1 MASATSVMWFR
12 RDLRLADNEALCAAA
27 KAGRVTPLF
36 VIDPRLFERSGA
48 PRVAFM
54 LRNLRALNDSMG
66 GALVV
71 RTGNPVDVVAAVASE
86 VGATEVFAAK
96 DFVSYG
102 MERDARVAKAVAG
115 VGATMRFVGSNY
127 AVEPGSVL
135 KGDGTPYAVFT
146 PFSKVWLSIGWP
158 APFPTPKVTWHGAPA
173 VSSES
178 IPSDPPCDARLPEA
192 GEDAARELWSGFVE
206 RALDRYVDIRNN
218 PDVDGTSRLSPHLRF
233 GVVHPR
239 TLLAELNETKS
250 QAHYRSE
257 LCWRE
262 FYADVLFR
270 QPRTMWENLQPK
282 MDKMTLDTDARAKE
296 RFAAWCEGR
305 TGYPIVDAGM
315 RQLLATGWMHNRVRM
330 ITASFLVKDLHLP
343 WQWGA
348 KFFMRHLVDGDI
360 ASNNHGWQWT
370 AGTGTDAAPYFRIFN
385 PVAQG
390 EKFDPD
396 GTYVRSWIAELA
408 GLDANVVHA
417 PWTLG
422 MMNPYVEPIVDHAVE
437 RDVALARYKVVSGKA

>member
-1 MASATSVMWFR
+1 MTSVMWFR
-12 RDLRLADNEALCAAA
+12 RDLRLFDNEALCAAA
-27 KAGRVTPLF
+27 SKGPVAPLF
-36 VIDPRLFERSGA
+36 VIDPNLFDRAGA

-54 LRNLRALNDSMG
+54 LRNIRALDASMG
-66 GALVV
+66 RALVIRV
-71 RTGNPVDVVAAVASE
+71 GDPRVVVPTFARE
-86 VGATEVFAAK
+86 VGADEVYAAK
-96 DFVSYG
+96 DFVPYG
-102 MERDARVAKAVAG
+102 MRRDAQVASALADSG
-115 VGATMRFVGSNY
+115 VTMRFVGSNY

-146 PFSKVWLSIGWP
+146 PFSKVWREIGWP
-158 APFPTPKVTWHGAPA
+158 APFPTPKVTWRGAPD
-173 VSSES
+173 V
-178 IPSDPPCDARLPEA
+178 PCDGIPQDPECDAQLPEA
-192 GEDAARELWSGFVE
+192 GEDAARELWSSFVE

-218 PDVDGTSRLSPHLRF
+218 PDVDGTSRLSPYLRF

-282 MDKMTLDTDARAKE
+282 MDKMTVDSDAKAKK

-348 KFFMRHLVDGDI
+348 RFFMRHLVDGDI

-385 PVAQG
+385 PVSQG

-396 GTYVRSWIAELA
+396 GTYVRQWIPELA
-408 GLDANVVHA
+408 TVDVKAVHC

>member
-1 MASATSVMWFR
+1 MWFR
-12 RDLRLADNEALCAAA
+12 RDLRLFDNEALCAAA
-27 KAGRVTPLF
+27 KNGPVSPLF
-36 VIDPRLFERSGA
+36 VIDPKLFDRAGP

-54 LRNLRALNDSMG
+54 LRNIRALDESMG
-66 GALVV
+66 RALVI
-71 RTGNPVDVVAAVASE
+71 RYGDPREVVPAFARE
-86 VGATEVFAAK
+86 VGANEVYAAK
-96 DFVSYG
+96 DFVPYG
-102 MERDARVAKAVAG
+102 MERDAHVARALGDVG
-115 VGATMRFVGSNY
+115 VTMRFVGSNY

-135 KGDGTPYAVFT
+135 KADGTPYAVFT
-146 PFSKVWLSIGWP
+146 PFSKVWKEIGWP
-158 APFPTPKVTWHGAPA
+158 APFATPKVTWRGAPEIA
-173 VSSES
+173 CEG
-178 IPSDPPCDARLPEA
+178 IPAEPACDARLPDA
-192 GEDAARELWSGFVE
+192 GEDAARELWSSFVE

-218 PDVDGTSRLSPHLRF
+218 PDVDGTSRLSPYLRF

-282 MDKMTLDTDARAKE
+282 MDKMVLDTDAQAKA

-315 RQLLATGWMHNRVRM
+315 RQLVATGWMHNRVRM

-396 GTYVRSWIAELA
+396 GTYVRQWISELA
-408 GLDANVVHA
+408 TVETKSVHA

-437 RDVALARYKVVSGKA
+437 RDVALARYKAVSGKA

>member
-1 MASATSVMWFR
+1 MASVMWFR

-27 KAGRVTPLF
+27 KNGPVTPLF
-36 VIDPRLFERSGA
+36 VIDPKLFDGA
-48 PRVAFM
+48 GAARVAFM
-54 LRNLRALNDSMG
+54 LRNLRALDQSMNR
-66 GALVV
+66 ALVI
-71 RTGNPVDVVAAVASE
+71 RYGDPREVVPKFAAE
-86 VGATEVFAAK
+86 VGANEVFAAK

-102 MERDARVAKAVAG
+102 MKRDAEVAAATAKVG
-115 VGATMRFVGSNY
+115 VTMRFVGSNY

-158 APFPTPKVTWHGAPA
+158 KPFPTPKVEWRGAPDITC
-173 VSSES
+173 EGY
-178 IPSDPPCDARLPEA
+178 PEEPTCDAELPPA
-192 GEDAARELWSGFVE
+192 GEDAAAALWSSFVD

-218 PDVDGTSRLSPHLRF
+218 PNVDGTSRLSPYLRF

-282 MDKMTLDTDARAKE
+282 MDKMELDTGATAKK

-390 EKFDPD
+390 EKFDPNGD
-396 GTYVRSWIAELA
+396 YVRHWIPELA
-408 GLDANVVHA
+408 SLDAKTVHQ

-422 MMNPYVEPIVDHAVE
+422 MMNPYVEPIVDHSVE

>member
-1 MASATSVMWFR
+1 MATTSVMWFR

-27 KAGRVTPLF
+27 TSGRVTPLF
-36 VIDPRLFERSGA
+36 VIDPTWFERAGA

-71 RTGNPVDVVAAVASE
+71 RTGDPATVVADVARE
-86 VGATEVFAAK
+86 VGASEVFAAK

-102 MERDARVAKAVAG
+102 MARDARVAKAVGAA
-115 VGATMRFVGSNY
+115 GATMRFVGSNY

-158 APFPTPKVTWHGAPA
+158 APFPTPKVDWYGAPSVA
-173 VSSES
+173 SES

-192 GEDAARELWSGFVE
+192 GEAAARELWSSFVD

-282 MDKMTLDTDARAKE
+282 MDRMTLDTDARAKE

-315 RQLLATGWMHNRVRM
+315 RQLVATGWMHNRVRM

-390 EKFDPD
+390 EKFDPE
-396 GTYVRSWIAELA
+396 GNYVRAWIPELA
-408 GLDANVVHA
+408 GVDAKVVHA
-417 PWTLG
+417 PWTMGL
-422 MMNPYVEPIVDHAVE
+422 MNPYVEPIVDHAVE

>member
-1 MASATSVMWFR
+1 MSSVMWFR

-27 KAGRVTPLF
+27 ANGPVTPLF
-36 VIDPRLFERSGA
+36 VIDPALFDRAGA
-48 PRVAFM
+48 ARIVFM
-54 LRNLRALNDSMG
+54 LRCLRALDQSMNR
-66 GALVV
+66 ALVI
-71 RTGNPVDVVAAVASE
+71 RHGDPKVVVPAFARE

-96 DFVSYG
+96 DFVPYG
-102 MERDARVAKAVAG
+102 MKRDAEVAAAVSK
-115 VGATMRFVGSNY
+115 VGATLRFVGSNY

-146 PFSKVWLSIGWP
+146 PFSKVWMSIGWP
-158 APFPTPKVTWHGAPA
+158 KPFPIPRIEWRGAPEIKCEGYPEEPA
-173 VSSES
+173 
-178 IPSDPPCDARLPEA
+178 CDAQLPAA
-192 GEDAARELWSGFVE
+192 GEVAAAELWSSFVD

-218 PDVDGTSRLSPHLRF
+218 PDVDGTSRLSPYLRF

-282 MDKMTLDTDARAKE
+282 MDKMELDTGAKAKE

-315 RQLLATGWMHNRVRM
+315 RQLVATGWMHNRVRM

-390 EKFDPD
+390 EKFDPNGD
-396 GTYVRSWIAELA
+396 YVRHWIPELA
-408 GLDANVVHA
+408 ALDAKTVHQ

-422 MMNPYVEPIVDHAVE
+422 MMNPYVEPIVDHSVE

>member
-1 MASATSVMWFR
+1 MLFR
-12 RDLRLADNEALCAAA
+12 SEALCAAA
-27 KAGRVTPLF
+27 ANGPVTPLF
-36 VIDPRLFERSGA
+36 VIDPALFDRAGA
-48 PRVAFM
+48 ARIVFM
-54 LRNLRALNDSMG
+54 LRCLRALDQSMNR
-66 GALVV
+66 ALVI
-71 RTGNPVDVVAAVASE
+71 RHGDPKVVVPAFARE
-86 VGATEVFAAK
+86 VGATEVFAAR
-96 DFVSYG
+96 DFVPYG
-102 MERDARVAKAVAG
+102 MKRDAEVAAAVSK
-115 VGATMRFVGSNY
+115 VGATLRFVGSNY

-158 APFPTPKVTWHGAPA
+158 KPFPVPRIEWRGAPEIKCEGYPEEPECA
-173 VSSES
+173 
-178 IPSDPPCDARLPEA
+178 AQLPAA
-192 GEDAARELWSGFVE
+192 GEVAASELWSSFVD

-218 PDVDGTSRLSPHLRF
+218 PDVDGTSRLSPYLRF

-282 MDKMTLDTDARAKE
+282 MDKMELDTGATAKK

-390 EKFDPD
+390 EKFDPNGD
-396 GTYVRSWIAELA
+396 YVRHWIPELA
-408 GLDANVVHA
+408 SLDAKTVHQ

-422 MMNPYVEPIVDHAVE
+422 MMNPYVEPIVDHSVE

>member
-1 MASATSVMWFR
+1 MASVMWFR

-27 KAGRVTPLF
+27 QNGPVTPLF
-36 VIDPRLFERSGA
+36 VIDPKLFDGA
-48 PRVAFM
+48 GAARVAFM
-54 LRNLRALNDSMG
+54 LRNLRALDQSMNR
-66 GALVV
+66 ALVI
-71 RTGNPVDVVAAVASE
+71 RHGDPKVVVPAFARE

-96 DFVSYG
+96 DFVPYG
-102 MERDARVAKAVAG
+102 MARDAEVARETAKVG
-115 VGATMRFVGSNY
+115 VTLRFVGSNY

-158 APFPTPKVTWHGAPA
+158 KPFPTPKVEWRGAPDVKCEGYPEEPA
-173 VSSES
+173 
-178 IPSDPPCDARLPEA
+178 CDAELPPA
-192 GEDAARELWSGFVE
+192 GEDAAAALWSSFVD

-218 PDVDGTSRLSPHLRF
+218 PDVDGTSRLSPYLRF

-282 MDKMTLDTDARAKE
+282 MDKMELDTGAKAKE

-390 EKFDPD
+390 EKFDPNGD
-396 GTYVRSWIAELA
+396 YVRHWIPELA
-408 GLDANVVHA
+408 SLDAKTVHQ

-422 MMNPYVEPIVDHAVE
+422 MMNPYVEPIVDHSVE